1 MREPLN
7 RVRMIKS
14 RILLLNEIISDFGG
28 DIGRALL
35 DEKVFK
41 PAILMHLVAIAE
53 QMNKLKDENAFDIL
67 ERFKK
72 ADLKGLS
79 DMRNFIA
86 HDYEGVDMA
95 LVEAAL
101 QQGLPR
107 LLQAVDNLL
116 RD

>member
-7 RVRMIKS
+7 RIRVIKA
-14 RILLLNEIISDFGG
+14 RILLLNEIVTDFGG
-28 DIGRALL
+28 DISRALL

-72 ADLKGLS
+72 SDLKGLS

>member
-1 MREPLN
+1 MREPLS
-7 RVRMIKS
+7 RVRIIKAK
-14 RILLLNEIISDFGG
+14 ILLLNEIIADFSG

-67 ERFKK
+67 EKFKK
-72 ADLKGLS
+72 TDLKGLS

-101 QQGLPR
+101 QHGLPG
-107 LLQAVDNLL
+107 LLQAVESMLAD
-116 RD
+116 